1 MITQLKQ
8 ENTELRAM
16 VQQLKTIL
24 SQTKDYINDLEW
36 QCKFSNDKISR
47 MQATITELEALLAE
61 KEEVLALGEAALKHL
76 AAKEWLRE
84 HNYGEMVGYVDV
96 YTQETTPDVVTL
108 LELQDFL
115 DTIADYALNAIEGGP
130 GRE

>member
-61 KEEVLALGEAALKHL
+61 KEAALALGEAALKHL

-84 HNYGEMVGYVDV
+84 HNYGEMDGYVDV
-96 YTQETTPDVVTL
+96 HTQAVAPDVFTL
-108 LELQDFL
+108 LAYQDFL

-130 GRE
+130 TRE